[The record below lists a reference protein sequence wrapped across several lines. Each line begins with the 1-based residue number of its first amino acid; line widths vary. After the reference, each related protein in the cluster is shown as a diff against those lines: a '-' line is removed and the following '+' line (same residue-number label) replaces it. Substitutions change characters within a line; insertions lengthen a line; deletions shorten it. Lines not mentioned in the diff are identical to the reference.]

1 MKNNKILVCLLS
13 VFMLITAT
21 FITSAEPI
29 DNSFYIEDTADF
41 RIDPTY
47 KMELENN
54 SKRVRAARTSTTL
67 NISRL
72 TQYDSRW
79 ANDALNGCSGT
90 TIKSSGC
97 ALVSMTMVYNYV
109 KSKSVTPAYLNN
121 NYVACP
127 MNWNTFAT
135 NLGFSRVA
143 YGSISS
149 TNAYSTFKTYLDN
162 GDPIVVQVKKG
173 SNAHFMVVYGYNSSG
188 KVLYVRDPDS
198 TNFTTI
204 SASENSGW
212 ILTYYHVYS

>member
-1 MKNNKILVCLLS
+1 MKNNKIIICLVS
-13 VFMLITAT
+13 VLMLFSTT
-21 FITSAEPI
+21 FIVQAEPI
-29 DNSFYIEDTADF
+29 NNNFYIEDTADF
-41 RIDPTY
+41 WIEPSY
-47 KMELENN
+47 KAELENN
-54 SKRVRAARTSTTL
+54 SRKIRSARISTTL
-67 NISRL
+67 SIPRL

-79 ANDALNGCSGT
+79 ATNALNGCSGN
-90 TIKSSGC
+90 TIKSAGC

-127 MNWNTFAT
+127 MNWTTFAS

-143 YGSISS
+143 YGSITSS
-149 TNAYSTFKTYLDN
+149 SAYSTFKTYLDN
-162 GDPIVVQVKKG
+162 GDPIVVEVKKNGG
-173 SNAHFMVVYGYNSSG
+173 SHFMVVYGYNSNG
-188 KVLYVRDPDS
+188 KILYVRDPDS